1 MPGGKRTDRISE
13 RDLEVLEFIGRYGVV
28 PRDAV
33 GVWAGTAKTA
43 TQTRERR
50 LALAGLIEVA
60 NPWQGAGPFA
70 VATRAGLGAC
80 LRDELPVA
88 EISPSNLQHHA
99 VCARLGAR
107 LERAGRQILSERELR
122 AEERAWGKRVH
133 SIQLRTRLHRP
144 DLMILPAAAESERES
159 DRSTSAVIHSESG
172 SSASDLGRQ
181 GPSSSRTQGGRRG
194 ERTLVRERADRTED
208 TEMRSA
214 PGVSKSIAVEV
225 ELTRKAQGRL
235 EEIVRRW
242 RAAVDEGRF
251 QRVLYYCTSE
261 VLPYVQRAV
270 DRARAEEQV
279 TAELIPDEDVLV
291 TSLFG

>member
-1 MPGGKRTDRISE
+1 VPGGKRTDRVSE
-13 RDLEVLEFIGRYGVV
+13 RDLEVLEFIARYGVV

-33 GVWAGTAKTA
+33 AVWADTAKTT

-50 LALAGLIEVA
+50 LALAGLIEVSH
-60 NPWQGAGPFA
+60 PWDGVGPF
-70 VATRAGLGAC
+70 VNATRAGIRAC
-80 LRDELPVA
+80 LLDELPVVRP
-88 EISPSNLQHHA
+88 SPSKLQHFA

-107 LERAGRQILSERELR
+107 LERAGQQLLSERELR

-133 SIQLRTRLHRP
+133 SIQLPTRLHKP
-144 DLMILPAAAESERES
+144 DLMQ
-159 DRSTSAVIHSESG
+159 V
-172 SSASDLGRQ
+172 
-181 GPSSSRTQGGRRG
+181 G
-194 ERTLVRERADRTED
+194 EPPT
-208 TEMRSA
+208 
-214 PGVSKSIAVEV
+214 PIEV

-242 RAAVDEGRF
+242 RTAVDEERF

-291 TSLFG
+291 TLLFG